1 MSENSRVHV
10 EAPASATAEEA
21 AAIVAAIQ
29 LAWPR
34 PAPPVDNRVNGRSG
48 TSWRFSGRW
57 WMDQRIQGRPL
68 RLS

>member
-1 MSENSRVHV
+1 MTDRVAV
-10 EAPASATAEEA
+10 EVPTSATAEEA
-21 AAIVAAIQ
+21 AAIVAAIA
-29 LAWPR
+29 LVWPQ
-34 PAPPVDNRVNGRSG
+34 PAPPAASPNGRSG

>member
-1 MSENSRVHV
+1 MSRTAVDLRV
-10 EAPASATAEEA
+10 PASATAEEA
-21 AAIVAAIQ
+21 AAIVAAIE
-29 LAWPR
+29 LVWPQPVA
-34 PAPPVDNRVNGRSG
+34 PASQVNGRSG

>member
-1 MSENSRVHV
+1 VSTDVSVQV
-10 EAPASATAEEA
+10 PASATAEEA
-21 AAIVAAIQ
+21 AAIVAAIE
-29 LAWPR
+29 LVWPQ
-34 PAPPVDNRVNGRSG
+34 PVSTDSKVNGRSG

>member
-1 MSENSRVHV
+1 VSDRVAV
-10 EAPASATAEEA
+10 EVPASATAEEA
-21 AAIVAAIQ
+21 AAIVAAIA
-29 LAWPR
+29 LVWPQPTP
-34 PAPPVDNRVNGRSG
+34 PAAGPNGRSG

>member
-1 MSENSRVHV
+1 MV
-10 EAPASATAEEA
+10 EVPASVSAEEA

-29 LAWPR
+29 LAWPQ
-34 PAPPVDNRVNGRSG
+34 PAPPSADESNGRSG

>member
-1 MSENSRVHV
+1 MSGMGV
-10 EAPASATAEEA
+10 EVPASATAEEA
-21 AAIVAAIQ
+21 AAIVAAIE
-29 LAWPR
+29 LVWPQ
-34 PAPPVDNRVNGRSG
+34 PAPPSSETNGRSG

>member
-1 MSENSRVHV
+1 MSRVEV
-10 EAPASATAEEA
+10 PASATAEEA
-21 AAIVAAIQ
+21 AAIVAAIA
-29 LAWPR
+29 LVWPQA
-34 PAPPVDNRVNGRSG
+34 APPAAEPNGRSG